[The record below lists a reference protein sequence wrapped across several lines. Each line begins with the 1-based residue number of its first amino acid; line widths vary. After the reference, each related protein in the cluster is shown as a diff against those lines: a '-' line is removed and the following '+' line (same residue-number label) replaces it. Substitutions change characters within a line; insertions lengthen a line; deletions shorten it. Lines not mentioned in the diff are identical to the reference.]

1 MENIA
6 PSQDKPQQGLSVVC
20 FVHHGDIIVQRPL
33 DAGGC
38 SANQKACKDNHWR
51 MCFLVNR
58 SFSVCRNTTEYSWL
72 GRTHK
77 DRVQLPPC
85 TGHPQNPTVCLTVLI
100 CARVL
105 QSRHCSSQSP
115 KSEQQDSKPTDS
127 TEMLTGG
134 HHRME
139 NKKSKKNKKLSR
151 KHAPSPTYK
160 VRCPCICSS

>member
-1 MENIA
+1 MENTA
-6 PSQDKPQQGLSVVC
+6 PSQGKPQQGLPVVC
-20 FVHHGDIIVQRPL
+20 FVHHRDIIVQRPL
-33 DAGGC
+33 EAGGC
-38 SANQKACKDNHWR
+38 SANQKARKDNHWR

-58 SFSVCRNTTEYSWL
+58 NFSVCRNITEYSWL
-72 GRTHK
+72 KRTHK

-85 TGHPQNPTVCLTVLI
+85 TGHPQNSTMCLTVLI

-127 TEMLTGG
+127 TEMLTYTNHAGG
-134 HHRME
+134 YHRME

-151 KHAPSPTYK
+151 NMCHPQPT
-160 VRCPCICSS
+160 R